1 MRVRYEVE
9 SNSDHTDSADHAD
22 DAADA
27 DDADG
32 DYVPG
37 GFQSRQNCLF
47 KSQSGRRGSCTTV
60 EFLAIGDSSPCQYQ

>member
-22 DAADA
+22 NAADA

-37 GFQSRQNCLF
+37 GISVAAKLF
-47 KSQSGRRGSCTTV
+47 VQKPEREEG
-60 EFLAIGDSSPCQYQ
+60 